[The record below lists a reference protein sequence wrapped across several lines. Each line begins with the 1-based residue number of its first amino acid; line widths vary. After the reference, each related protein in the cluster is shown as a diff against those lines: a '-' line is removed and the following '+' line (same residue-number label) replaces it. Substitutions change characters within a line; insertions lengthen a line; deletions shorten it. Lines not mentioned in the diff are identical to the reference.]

1 LVKKPTM
8 DYQNL
13 KFSQKDFTCLPNMRV
28 EKEDEK
34 FAAQLQVSAP
44 RQPYTKKTVEF
55 GMRFKYE
62 RPSNYY
68 LAAQFREPGP
78 YGSAGPN
85 WATSKPHLYPQGA
98 GGDHGLDLTYP
109 DDFTWN
115 GSQGGTGSLYKGVW
129 TIVWFRVAPNGDA
142 YYLGCDGFT
151 VK

>member
-1 LVKKPTM
+1 MKKPTM
-8 DYQNL
+8 DYQSL

-34 FAAQLQVSAP
+34 FAGQLQVSAP
-44 RQPYTKKTVEF
+44 REPYTKKSVEF

-68 LAAQFREPGP
+68 LAAQMREPGP
-78 YGSAGPN
+78 YGSAGPAWVN
-85 WATSKPHLYPQGA
+85 SKPHLYPQGA
-98 GGDHGLDLTYP
+98 AGDHGLDLTYP
-109 DDFTWN
+109 DDFKWT
-115 GSQGGTGSLYKGVW
+115 GSQGATGPLFKGVW